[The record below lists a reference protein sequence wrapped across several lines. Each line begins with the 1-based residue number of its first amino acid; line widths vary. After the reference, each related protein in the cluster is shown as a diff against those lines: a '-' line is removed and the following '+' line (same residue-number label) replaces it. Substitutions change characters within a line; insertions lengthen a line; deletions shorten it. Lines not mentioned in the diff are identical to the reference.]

1 MKELATIV
9 LTGMLSSLPGNTPP
23 EFSLSDSDGKMIT
36 LKDFRGSYVILYF
49 AKSDD
54 RSSLMESGVLN
65 MWQKK
70 YINDLQVITVLTDK
84 DFKAAI
90 TKMKNSGFNW
100 VFLDGSQAD
109 SLEYLYDIKMY
120 PVFIFLDREGKIIAS
135 PAPFPSENL
144 ELMVSK
150 LLQKDVNRSGPENR

>member
-1 MKELATIV
+1 
-9 LTGMLSSLPGNTPP
+9 
-23 EFSLSDSDGKMIT
+23 
-36 LKDFRGSYVILYF
+36 
-49 AKSDD
+49 
-54 RSSLMESGVLN
+54 
-65 MWQKK
+65 
-70 YINDLQVITVLTDK
+70 
-84 DFKAAI
+84 
-90 TKMKNSGFNW
+90 MKNSGFNW